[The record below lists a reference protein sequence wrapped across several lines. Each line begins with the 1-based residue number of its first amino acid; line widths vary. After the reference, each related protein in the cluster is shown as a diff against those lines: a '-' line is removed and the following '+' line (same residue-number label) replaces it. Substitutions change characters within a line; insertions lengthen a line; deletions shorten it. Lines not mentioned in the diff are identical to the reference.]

1 MQTMTPFPTEHRE
14 IVIIGAGP
22 AGAVAAA
29 LLKRQGHDVLILE
42 RQYFPRFSIGESL
55 LPHSM
60 EFLQQA
66 GMLEAVEA
74 AGFQHKNGAAFAWR
88 DQYTDFDFREKFSP
102 GPGTTFQVLRSRFDK
117 ILADQA
123 ALQGV
128 EIRYGHTVE
137 TADFAGPTATLGVSG
152 PDGDHPGHADPT
164 TTITADFV
172 LDASG
177 YGRVLARLLDL
188 ERRSSLPPRQALFTH
203 IEDRI
208 DDPAYDRDKILI
220 TVHPDQPGIWYWLIP
235 FADGRCSIGAAG
247 DIGAN
252 AAQADNATRLRE
264 LVDAAPN
271 LRRLLRHAQWDTP
284 VNALDGYAASVTRLH
299 GPGYA
304 LLGNAAEFL
313 DPIFSSGVTIA
324 LKSAHLAADLVHRQR
339 GGAAVD
345 WEAEFAVPLMRGVET
360 FRTYVHGWYEG
371 TFRDVIF
378 HPDPDPEIRRMLSSI
393 LAGYAWDTSNPF
405 VERAQRRLDMLTT
418 YCRSAQQT
426 ADAQHPQRPLAS
438 DPMTTGMTA
447 PSAGALTPPCGRPA
461 PDQP

>member
-1 MQTMTPFPTEHRE
+1 MHTIDPLRSEHRE

-29 LLKRQGHDVLILE
+29 LLKRHGHDVLILE
-42 RQYFPRFSIGESL
+42 RQHFPRFSIGESL

-60 EFLQQA
+60 EFLQEA
-66 GMLEAVEA
+66 GMLPAVEA
-74 AGFQHKNGAAFAWR
+74 AGFQAKNGAAFAWGDR
-88 DQYTDFDFREKFSP
+88 YADFDFRDKFSP

-128 EIRYGHTVE
+128 EVRYGYAVE
-137 TADFAGPTATLGVSG
+137 SAAFSGPAAVLGVRGPDSGNAAQAGPTA
-152 PDGDHPGHADPT
+152 
-164 TTITADFV
+164 ITADFV

-188 ERRSSLPPRQALFTH
+188 ERRSSLPARRALFTH

-208 DDPAYDRDKILI
+208 DDPAFDREKILI
-220 TVHPDQPGIWYWLIP
+220 SVHPEQPGIWYWLIP

-247 DIGAN
+247 DIDAN
-252 AAQADNATRLRE
+252 ADGTGSAARLRE

-271 LRRLLRHAQWDTP
+271 LRRLLRHARWDTP
-284 VNALDGYAASVTRLH
+284 VNALEGYAASVTRLH
-299 GPGYA
+299 GPRYA

-313 DPIFSSGVTIA
+313 DPVFSSGVTIA
-324 LKSAHLAADLVHRQR
+324 LKSAHLAAGLLHRQQR
-339 GGAAVD
+339 GAAVD
-345 WEAEFAVPLMRGVET
+345 WEAEFAVPLLRGVET
-360 FRTYVHGWYEG
+360 FRTYVQGWYEG

-378 HPDPDPEIRRMLSSI
+378 HPGADPEIKRMLSSI

-405 VERAQRRLDMLTT
+405 VERAKRRLDMLTA
-418 YCRSAQQT
+418 YCRCTRQPAGGERHEMRRTHEVIAPASA
-426 ADAQHPQRPLAS
+426 APAS
-438 DPMTTGMTA
+438 DIPTRA
-447 PSAGALTPPCGRPA
+447 AAHPA
-461 PDQP
+461 SNHP